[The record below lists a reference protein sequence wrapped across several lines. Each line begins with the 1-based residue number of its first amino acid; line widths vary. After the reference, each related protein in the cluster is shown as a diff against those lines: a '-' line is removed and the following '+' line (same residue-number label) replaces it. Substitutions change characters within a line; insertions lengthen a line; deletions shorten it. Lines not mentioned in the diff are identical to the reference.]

1 MANSL
6 FEEEFGIVSLS
17 EKQVNLLLKVVLGKE
32 AMGNHGS
39 TRSEIE
45 RKIMSKTGWEEMRFT
60 QMCCRFA
67 YKHGMV
73 RL

>member
-6 FEEEFGIVSLS
+6 FKEEFGIVSLS

-32 AMGNHGS
+32 TIGDHGS
-39 TRSEIE
+39 TKSEIE
-45 RKIMSKTGWEEMRFT
+45 RKIMSRTGWEEMRFT

-67 YKHGMV
+67 YKHRMV
-73 RL
+73 KL